1 MPDSPPN
8 MPSAESPL
16 YLKQMEIGPMENFV
30 YLVGDKNTRE
40 VLVVDPAWQVDT
52 ILRAVKEED
61 LKIKGALV
69 SHYHFDHTNGI
80 EELLES
86 VDCPV
91 YVNKNDSPFIE
102 YSHDNIKNVDD
113 GHKIKVGD
121 VEISLIHTPGHTP
134 GSQCFHVQDRLIS
147 GDTLFIGACG
157 RCDLPGGSAKEMYY
171 TLTQRLMKFDNSTI
185 LCPGHNYSDKST
197 TTMGEE
203 KRTNPYLLCDS
214 LENFLKFRTG
224 VSEYR

>member
-1 MPDSPPN
+1 MSTTD
-8 MPSAESPL
+8 PSTL
-16 YLKQMEIGPMENFV
+16 YLKQFEIGPMENFV

-52 ILRAVKEED
+52 ILKAAKEND
-61 LKIKGALV
+61 LAIKGALI

-91 YVNKNDSPFIE
+91 YVNKNDVPYLDVQST
-102 YSHDNIKNVDD
+102 NIKPVDD
-113 GHKIKVGD
+113 GATVKAGNI
-121 VEISLIHTPGHTP
+121 EIRMVHTPGHTP
-134 GSQCFHVQDRLIS
+134 GSQCFHVRNGLIS

-157 RCDLPGGSAKEMYY
+157 RCDLPGGDAKEMY
-171 TLTQRLMKFDNSTI
+171 TSLTQRLMKFDDSTV
-185 LCPGHNYSDKST
+185 LYPGHNYSDKPTS
-197 TTMGEE
+197 TMGRE
-203 KRTNPYLLCDS
+203 KKSNPYLMCAS

-224 VSEYR
+224 VSEIR

>member
-1 MPDSPPN
+1 MSF
-8 MPSAESPL
+8 

-30 YLVGDKNTRE
+30 YFVGDKDTRE
-40 VLVVDPAWQVDT
+40 VMVVDPAWQTDT
-52 ILRAVKEED
+52 ILRVAKEED

-80 EELLES
+80 EELLKS

-91 YVNKNDSPFIE
+91 YVNKKDIP
-102 YSHDNIKNVDD
+102 YLDLSHENIQGTESGQKL
-113 GHKIKVGD
+113 KVGN
-121 VEISLIHTPGHTP
+121 VEIELVHTPGHTP
-134 GSQCFHVQDRLIS
+134 GSQCFHVRGHLIS

-157 RCDLPGGSAKEMYY
+157 RTDLPGGDAKEMYKS
-171 TLTQRLMKFDNSTI
+171 LTQKLMKFDDSTV
-185 LCPGHNYSDKST
+185 LCPGHNYAPKPT

-203 KRTNPYLLCDS
+203 KKNNPYLLCDS

-224 VSEYR
+224 VYY

>member
-1 MPDSPPN
+1 MSTN
-8 MPSAESPL
+8 SSL
-16 YLKQMEIGPMENFV
+16 YLKQLELGPMENFV
-30 YLVGDKNTRE
+30 YLVGDKNARE

-52 ILRAVKEED
+52 ILKVAKQED
-61 LKIKGALV
+61 LTIKGALI

-91 YVNKNDSPFIE
+91 YVNKKDSPYLEF
-102 YSHDNIKNVDD
+102 SHDNIRNMDD
-113 GHKIKVGD
+113 GARVQVGD
-121 VEISLIHTPGHTP
+121 VEITLVHTPGHTP

-157 RCDLPGGSAKEMYY
+157 RCDLPGGDAKEMYH
-171 TLTQRLMKFDNSTI
+171 TLTQRLMKFDDSTI
-185 LCPGHNYSDKST
+185 LFPGHNYSEKSSS
-197 TTMGEE
+197 TMGAE
-203 KRTNPYLLCDS
+203 KKTNPYLMCDS
-214 LENFLKFRTG
+214 LENFLRFRTG